1 MNESLAQLRTY
12 RLGSGELR
20 RGKPNQ
26 SDSKMDGFFVGIGF
40 ALLGFI
46 GGAVGWLIYTQQWH
60 GVWMSGG
67 IGALIAFSG
76 YSLFPIFSWVGSLL
90 RYQQWPGVQFFD
102 QFSVG
107 QKYVCVV
114 MLSWGLVYGGNHLYP
129 HLVNMGQKNPSPV
142 ILTTYQNVNKGHR
155 RHDQHVTYT
164 QVAINSKNANLP
176 IQSLWIWAAIWL
188 ATAQGLSFALHHLQ
202 RRRLKRRPK
211 PIAKVDATPNLPFSL
226 WLGHSTGQLAQIAH
240 GAALAAKQSIALS
253 VEDAAQNIVILGAI
267 GSGKTTRA
275 MHPLLLQLLDQD
287 CGGLIFDI
295 KGDFQTAVFNFA
307 EHAGRK
313 IIRFGPGFE
322 RINLVAG
329 LTPEIAASFLK
340 SAFLLGGKGHHD
352 PFWIDTATELCRN
365 TLGLLSFLPAYYS
378 LQGLYLY
385 LFDTEERLSV
395 DQKLDE
401 LMSTLDEKGLRLL
414 KSYWR
419 YHERIFD
426 QFDEKVKAGVN
437 ATIAK
442 VLSPFNH
449 PELVEA
455 FCSVSDQQIAMEAV
469 LDGAIYLLSLPL
481 SVWGLGGK
489 VAYSLIKL
497 RFYNVMQ
504 QRTTQRQ
511 WNQDRP
517 VFFMC
522 DEFQEIVSANKD
534 GLSDLN
540 FWDKS
545 RSSKAVG
552 IISAQA
558 VSSFYAAVG
567 DRDIAHALL
576 QNFRQKL
583 CFRTEDATTLNYFHH
598 LADKVEVERKSH
610 STTKNKQ
617 SNPGQFLD
625 STSHSSTENV
635 TLVEK
640 AVLSPQL
647 FRNLSPNEAVALL
660 SVKGHS
666 MDDVIQVMPVYV

>member
-1 MNESLAQLRTY
+1 MSESLAQLRTY
-12 RLGSGELR
+12 RLNSGELR
-20 RGKPNQ
+20 RGSPSK
-26 SDSKMDGFFVGIGF
+26 SDSRMDGFIVGMAF
-40 ALLGFI
+40 ALFGLVCGAI
-46 GGAVGWLIYTQQWH
+46 GWVVYTQKLR
-60 GVWMSGG
+60 GVLTAGG
-67 IGALIAFSG
+67 WGALIAFLG
-76 YSLFPIFSWVGSLL
+76 YSLFPILSWFGSLL
-90 RYQQWPGVQFFD
+90 RHLKWPDKQFFE
-102 QFSVG
+102 QFSAG

-114 MLSWGLVYGGNHLYP
+114 MFSWALVYGGNHLYP
-129 HLVNMGQKNPSPV
+129 HLIEVGQKNPSSTATAP
-142 ILTTYQNVNKGHR
+142 YQNAKKGHR
-155 RHDQHVTYT
+155 RHDQYTTYT
-164 QVAINSKNANLP
+164 QMAPKQKNANLP
-176 IQSLWIWAAIWL
+176 IQSLWIWVGVWIAIAEW
-188 ATAQGLSFALHHLQ
+188 LSFALNRLQ
-202 RRRLKRRPK
+202 RRRLKRKPK
-211 PIAKVDATPNLPFSL
+211 PITKIESAPSLPFSL
-226 WLGHSTGQLAQIAH
+226 WLGHLTGQLAQIAH
-240 GAALAAKQSIALS
+240 GAALAAQQSITLS

-295 KGDFQTAVFNFA
+295 KGDFQTAVFTFA

-313 IIRFGPGFE
+313 ITRFGPGFE

-385 LFDTEERLSV
+385 LFDTEERLQV

-401 LMSTLDEKGLRLL
+401 LMPTIDEKGLRLL

-437 ATIAK
+437 ATIAQ

-455 FCSVSDQQIAMEAV
+455 FCSVSDQQIVMEAV
-469 LDGAIYLLSLPL
+469 LDGAVYLLSLPL

-504 QRTTQRQ
+504 QRTTQQ
-511 WNQDRP
+511 PWNQDRP

-545 RSSKAVG
+545 RSSKTIG

-558 VSSFYAAVG
+558 VSSFYAAIG

-583 CFRTEDATTLNYFHH
+583 CFRTEDTTTLNYFHH
-598 LADKVEVERKSH
+598 LVDKVEVERKSH
-610 STTKNKQ
+610 STTTSKQ

-647 FRNLSPNEAVALL
+647 FRNLSPDEAVALL

-666 MDDVIQVMPVYV
+666 MDDVIQVMPVYI